1 MIKTVIIDDQENSRN
16 AIKNLLLKYCPD
28 IELMGEADG
37 VKNGLDLIAKKQPQ
51 LVFLD
56 VQMIDGTGFSLL
68 EQIKEYSFKV
78 IFTTAFDRYAVQA
91 IRFSALDYL
100 LKPVD
105 PDELI
110 NAVARYKEPGINLN
124 IKLNFD
130 VLLENVK
137 KTNAPSKKIVLSTVD
152 KVHILKVEDVIR
164 CESLENY
171 TQFSII
177 NDARIV
183 MAKTLKEYEELLT
196 EYFFMRVHKSHLVNL
211 NHVVNFIKGDGGY
224 LTMSDGKQVPVSDRK
239 KDELFERLQKL

>member
-1 MIKTVIIDDQENSRN
+1 MIRTALIDDQENSRN
-16 AIKNLLLKYCPD
+16 ALKNLLVKYCPE
-28 IELMGEADG
+28 IQIVGEADG
-37 VKNGLDLIAKKQPQ
+37 VKSGLSLIENVHPD

-56 VQMIDGTGFSLL
+56 VQMTDGTGFSLL

-78 IFTTAFDRYAVQA
+78 IFTTAFDHYAVQA

-105 PDELI
+105 PDELVT
-110 NAVARYKEPGINLN
+110 AVSRFKDVRINLN
-124 IKLNFD
+124 SKLNFEA
-130 VLLENVK
+130 LLENVK

-152 KVHILKVEDVIR
+152 KVHVLKVEDLVR

-171 TQFSII
+171 TQFSLI
-177 NDARIV
+177 NNTRIV
-183 MAKTLKEYEELLT
+183 VAKTLKEYEELLT
-196 EYFFMRVHKSHLVNL
+196 EYYFMRVHKSHLVNL
-211 NHVVNFIKGDGGY
+211 NHVINYIKGDGGY